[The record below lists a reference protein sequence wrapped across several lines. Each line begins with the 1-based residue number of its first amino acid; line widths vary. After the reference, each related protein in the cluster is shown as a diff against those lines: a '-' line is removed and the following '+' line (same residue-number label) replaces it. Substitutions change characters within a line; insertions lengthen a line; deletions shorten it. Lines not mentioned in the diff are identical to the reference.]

1 MSLTP
6 PTDFS
11 KPLLFAAAGVS
22 LALLCATF
30 KANYLPTVG
39 DNIHSLPHGGSYRD
53 GTKAVNYNGLNYVGN
68 SSISSLYS
76 SHKFV
81 AFCLVCL
88 LSFLI
93 YVFSKFG
100 HRSGRVQHHCL
111 HHHVV

>member
-11 KPLLFAAAGVS
+11 RPLLFAAAGIS

-53 GTKAVNYNGLNYVGN
+53 GTKAVNYNGLNCIER
-68 SSISSLYS
+68 SSISPLYS
-76 SHKFV
+76 SHKFL

-93 YVFSKFG
+93 YVFSKCNG
-100 HRSGRVQHHCL
+100 RSNRIQHHCL